1 MFDSRIDRC
10 RRQREVL
17 QREVLMKLIID
28 LGGRKFEELHPSEA
42 NARSHLSI
50 VLDSHKSRGHI
61 VAKRRRQRQQTGA
74 YGPRFVVQTPQGW
87 LQYWL
92 ER

>member
-1 MFDSRIDRC
+1 
-10 RRQREVL
+10 
-17 QREVLMKLIID
+17 MKLIID

-61 VAKRRRQRQQTGA
+61 VAKRPQRGQRNGMH
-74 YGPRFVVQTPQGW
+74 GPRFVVQTPQGW

-92 ER
+92 EH

>member
-1 MFDSRIDRC
+1 
-10 RRQREVL
+10 
-17 QREVLMKLIID
+17 MKLIID

-61 VAKRRRQRQQTGA
+61 VGKRRQRGRGNEVH
-74 YGPRFVVQTPQGW
+74 GPRFVVQTPQGW

-92 ER
+92 EH

>member
-1 MFDSRIDRC
+1 
-10 RRQREVL
+10 
-17 QREVLMKLIID
+17 MKLIID
-28 LGGRKFEELHPSEA
+28 LGGRKFEELHPTEA

-61 VAKRRRQRQQTGA
+61 VAKRPQRGQRKGA
-74 YGPRFVVQTPQGW
+74 PGPRFVVQTPQGW